1 VTLNLVKLTVKTSHH
16 LGILDLTSF
25 FHCRYSYARRVRM
38 FNSVLKYAALKS
50 QYKAKAFSWVMLTA
64 DIPSYEILG
73 ISEQEI
79 LR

>member
-1 VTLNLVKLTVKTSHH
+1 
-16 LGILDLTSF
+16 
-25 FHCRYSYARRVRM
+25 M